1 MTTKLYLLRH
11 GVAYE
16 RDEWTGDN
24 DELRP
29 LTNKGISAM
38 KQEASQLKPMKLDL
52 DHIITSTLVRAR
64 ETAKIV
70 ADALNVKL
78 EENSLLKPG
87 FDVSALAKLLK
98 QYDSSKRIMIVGH
111 EPDFS
116 RVISGVIGGGSIEM
130 RKGGLARIDL
140 AQNDPPR
147 GILVWLLTPAVL
159 GA

>member
-1 MTTKLYLLRH
+1 MTIKLYLLRH

-29 LTNKGISAM
+29 LTDKGISAM
-38 KQEASQLKPMKLDL
+38 KQEASQLKHMKLEV
-52 DHIITSTLVRAR
+52 DHIIASPLVRAR
-64 ETAKIV
+64 ETAKVV
-70 ADALNVKL
+70 AAALNVKL

-116 RVISGVIGGGSIEM
+116 RVTSGVIGGGSVEM

-147 GILVWLLTPAVL
+147 GVLVWLLTPAVL